1 LTVEVVVDAGHSMGE
16 FVRLWASVGFDE
28 INWSYTTRGA
38 RLLRTLGQIDE
49 TPYLVRCHNMFTS
62 GTAMGLPHP
71 CLSR

>member
-1 LTVEVVVDAGHSMGE
+1 MGE

-49 TPYLVRCHNMFTS
+49 TPYLVASQIECKSFRTQ
-62 GTAMGLPHP
+62 APHW
-71 CLSR
+71 

>member
-1 LTVEVVVDAGHSMGE
+1 MGE